1 MLNAILRGQ
10 QLLTTSGDHM
20 KRKTLVPLIVVLV
33 LAVAS
38 VAMARNGYR
47 NAGYHNGN
55 WAAYEQLTPEKQ
67 TQVQE
72 IIKKYEST
80 FQALKSEQWAKH
92 TELKAL
98 VDSGKADK
106 NTIHSLVQELTEV
119 RSKLYTEHKKM
130 AEEIEK
136 ETGLVFPPMGQG
148 QGKSGRGCGQYRQGN
163 CPASGCP
170 GQRF

>member
-1 MLNAILRGQ
+1 
-10 QLLTTSGDHM
+10 M
-20 KRKTLVPLIVVLV
+20 KRKTLVPLIVVMV

-67 TQVQE
+67 NQVQK
-72 IIKKYEST
+72 IIQKYEST
-80 FQALKSEQWAKH
+80 FQNLKSEQWAKH

-98 VDSGKADK
+98 VDSGNADK
-106 NTIHSLVQELTEV
+106 ETIHNLVKELSQV
-119 RSKLYTEHKKM
+119 RDKLYTEHKKM
-130 AEEIEK
+130 ADEIEK
-136 ETGLVFPPMGQG
+136 ETGLTFPPMGQG
-148 QGKSGRGCGQYRQGN
+148 MGNGGRGCGNAQRGD
-163 CPASGCP
+163 CPSSGGCP

>member
-1 MLNAILRGQ
+1 
-10 QLLTTSGDHM
+10 M
-20 KRKTLVPLIVVLV
+20 KKRTFVPLIVVLV

-47 NAGYHNGN
+47 NNGYHSGN
-55 WAAYEQLTPEKQ
+55 SAAYEQLTPEKQ
-67 TQVQE
+67 NQVQN

-80 FQALKSEQWAKH
+80 FQTLKSEQWAKH

-106 NTIHSLVQELTEV
+106 DTIHALVNELSKV
-119 RSKLYTEHKKM
+119 RDKLYVEHNKM
-130 AEEIEK
+130 AAEIEK
-136 ETGLVFPPMGQG
+136 ETGLTFPPMGQG
-148 QGKSGRGCGQYRQGN
+148 YGKGGRGCGNYQRGD

-170 GQRF
+170 GQSS